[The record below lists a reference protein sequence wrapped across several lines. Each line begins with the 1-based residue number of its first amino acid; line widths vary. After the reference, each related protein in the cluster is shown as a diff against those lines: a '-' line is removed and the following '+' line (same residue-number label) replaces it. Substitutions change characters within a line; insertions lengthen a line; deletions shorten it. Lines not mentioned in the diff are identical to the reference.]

1 MPIETPTDVFGFHP
15 NADIT
20 KNMNETL
27 LMTDSLLSC
36 SSAGGGSGKRSQGDV
51 INELCDKILS
61 DFPLEYPI
69 NEIME
74 KYPVDY
80 H

>member
-1 MPIETPTDVFGFHP
+1 MPIETPTDVFGFHS

-36 SSAGGGSGKRSQGDV
+36 SAEGGGSGKRSIGDV
-51 INELCDKILS
+51 LNELCDKIL
-61 DFPLEYPI
+61 
-69 NEIME
+69 NEIPEEYNSADIM
-74 KYPVDY
+74 
-80 H
+80 